1 METLQTRLELQSMV
15 QQWVNS
21 TMQQYD
27 ISPSM
32 MDDALS
38 KALLP
43 IKEQVIQEFLIA
55 AQTASSIQQ
64 QDVEEESYE
73 QSEQRD
79 SNTNSI

>member
-15 QQWVNS
+15 QQWVNA

-38 KALLP
+38 KALLS

-55 AQTASSIQQ
+55 AQTASFNQQ
-64 QDVEEESYE
+64 EDVEEVLNE
-73 QSEQRD
+73 QN
-79 SNTNSI
+79 NTDIPER

>member
-38 KALLP
+38 KALLS
-43 IKEQVIQEFLIA
+43 IKELAIQEFLIA
-55 AQTASSIQQ
+55 AQSASSNQQ
-64 QDVEEESYE
+64 KDVEEDIDDGRKDKSDYE
-73 QSEQRD
+73 D
-79 SNTNSI
+79 

>member
-15 QQWVNS
+15 QQWVNA

-38 KALLP
+38 KALLS

-55 AQTASSIQQ
+55 AQTASSVQQ
-64 QDVEEESYE
+64 QDVEEAPNE
-73 QSEQRD
+73 QDNTDISER
-79 SNTNSI
+79 